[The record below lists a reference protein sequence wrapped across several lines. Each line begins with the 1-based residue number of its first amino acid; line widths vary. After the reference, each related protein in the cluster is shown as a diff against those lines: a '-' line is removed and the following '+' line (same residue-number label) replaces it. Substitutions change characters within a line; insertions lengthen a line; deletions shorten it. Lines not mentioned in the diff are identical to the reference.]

1 MAGITPSFV
10 TGAKAIVKI
19 YDKTVAF
26 CSDVSYNVSVE
37 HVPIES
43 LGIFEII
50 SHEPVAYTVNGSF
63 SVVRYAGTDANLQNF
78 AAAQGAQELANA
90 NGASNIG
97 DGTNSIKQHV
107 DPRQILA
114 STTFDLEVLQ
124 KQIAGN
130 ANAPA
135 GFFRLADCRITNRA
149 SSLNKRGVLIDN
161 YQFVG
166 RLAEDDFTVDDQVG
180 GSATQTP

>member
-1 MAGITPSFV
+1 M
-10 TGAKAIVKI
+10 
-19 YDKTVAF
+19 
-26 CSDVSYNVSVE
+26 
-37 HVPIES
+37 
-43 LGIFEII
+43 
-50 SHEPVAYTVNGSF
+50 
-63 SVVRYAGTDANLQNF
+63 
-78 AAAQGAQELANA
+78 ANA

-124 KQIAGN
+124 KQTADT
-130 ANAPA
+130 ANKLK
-135 GFFRLADCRITNRA
+135 GFFKLLDCRITNRS

-166 RLAEDDFTVDDQVG
+166 RFAEDDHKPSDQVG
-180 GSATQTP
+180 DSAT

>member
-63 SVVRYAGTDANLQNF
+63 SVVRYAGTDANLKNF
-78 AAAQGAQELANA
+78 AAAQGSRVGKCER
-90 NGASNIG
+90 
-97 DGTNSIKQHV
+97 SIQHW
-107 DPRQILA
+107 RR
-114 STTFDLEVLQ
+114 
-124 KQIAGN
+124 N
-130 ANAPA
+130 
-135 GFFRLADCRITNRA
+135 
-149 SSLNKRGVLIDN
+149 
-161 YQFVG
+161 
-166 RLAEDDFTVDDQVG
+166 
-180 GSATQTP
+180 